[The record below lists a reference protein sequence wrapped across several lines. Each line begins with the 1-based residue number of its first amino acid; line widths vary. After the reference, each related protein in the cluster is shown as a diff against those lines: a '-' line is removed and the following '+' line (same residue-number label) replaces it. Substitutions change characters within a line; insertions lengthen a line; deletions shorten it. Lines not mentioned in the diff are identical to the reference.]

1 MQKKTLVSI
10 LIVLVLIAAALAYVW
25 HFDAS
30 IKQRKAGTDSKGVY
44 SFEDCVAAGNP
55 VMESYPRQCVAGKI
69 TFVETVPEQANTD
82 AVVFQNIR
90 ANQRIESPLE
100 VRGTALGSWFFEAN
114 IGLRLLDADG
124 KEVVRGHAEATSD
137 WMTPNPVPF
146 KGTIT
151 FTAPATATGFIE
163 VEKDNPS
170 DKRELDAS
178 VRIPIRFK

>member
-1 MQKKTLVSI
+1 MGNKKLLS
-10 LIVLVLIAAALAYVW
+10 YQYEGYW
-25 HFDAS
+25 
-30 IKQRKAGTDSKGVY
+30 TDI
-44 SFEDCVAAGNP
+44 GNID
-55 VMESYPRQCVAGKI
+55 S
-69 TFVETVPEQANTD
+69 
-82 AVVFQNIR
+82 
-90 ANQRIESPLE
+90 
-100 VRGTALGSWFFEAN
+100 FFEAN